1 MTQAEELARLGVAT
15 VHEAQGKT
23 GLVDLPLVQVVPG
36 WRVAGRARTALCGN
50 GDNLMVH
57 AAVAHAEPG
66 DVLVLTMPDPS
77 PVAVVGDLL
86 ARQALDQGVAAMLVD
101 AAVRDLDELRELGL
115 PIWARYV
122 RAQGAT
128 KEHVGKL
135 DARVVVGGTEI
146 DPGDLVVLDAD
157 GAVVVKADRVDE
169 VVGAGRAR
177 EGTRTTS
184 GPATQRVSAPTT
196 STTSAGSSRGDS
208 PGRCARPRRGGRDGR
223 GRIAAEGCVVRGWDP
238 TRIVERRRR
247 ARLDADRG
255 GGRCSPRPEPR
266 DRGARRR
273 GSGERRVVPRGGQL
287 YADLNTTS
295 PALKRDVAAV
305 VHPTGAG
312 FTDVALLGTCPH
324 SASGLRRSPR
334 ATVRSA
340 SPRSCSRSGCR
351 SRWWAT
357 SRATRPG

>member
-1 MTQAEELARLGVAT
+1 

-23 GLVDLPLVQVVPG
+23 GLVDLPLMQIVPG
-36 WRVAGRARTALCGN
+36 SRAAGPARTALCVN

-57 AAVAHAEPG
+57 AAVAHAKPG

-86 ARQALDQGVAAMLVD
+86 ATQALDQGVAALLVD

-135 DARVVVGGTEI
+135 DTRVVVGGTEI

-177 EGTRTTS
+177 E
-184 GPATQRVSAPTT
+184 AHEN
-196 STTSAGSSRGDS
+196 DL
-208 PGRCARPRRGGRDGR
+208 RPRY
-223 GRIAAEGCVVRGWDP
+223 AA
-238 TRIVERRRR
+238 
-247 ARLDADRG
+247 
-255 GGRCSPRPEPR
+255 
-266 DRGARRR
+266 
-273 GSGERRVVPRGGQL
+273 GERS
-287 YADLNTTS
+287 Y
-295 PALKRDVAAV
+295 DVN
-305 VHPTGAG
+305 
-312 FTDVALLGTCPH
+312 D
-324 SASGLRRSPR
+324 LRRL
-334 ATVRSA
+334 VE
-340 SPRSCSRSGCR
+340 G
-351 SRWWAT
+351 
-357 SRATRPG
+357 